1 MKKIKNSKMKYLIL
15 GLSSAAIIGTTFAGC
30 GSSGGGSDSD
40 GTADSGS
47 TTTAAQSDS
56 QGTSTGSDKTLTVA
70 ITEDVGTLNPHSYG
84 SPMCV
89 QSLIYEGMTRYVDDE
104 VIGGIAETWDISDDG
119 KEYTFYLDED
129 NVFSD
134 GTPVNAEIVK
144 KNFDA
149 VLKYKED
156 HNWMEMFNVLEKV
169 DIVDDYTVKF
179 TLSEPYD
186 GLLQEL
192 SLARPERIGAE
203 AMFPADGDTKEKIA
217 ESIGSGPWKL
227 SERVEGQYAVFER
240 NENYHGTVPDFKY
253 LKLVVIPDINT
264 AANSLK
270 AGEVD
275 MIYDLAGHGT
285 EMTGDTFN
293 ELESSGFAAELS
305 DPVSTNTVALNSA
318 DSATKELEVRQA
330 ISHAIDKE
338 SIAENIYGGMAGTA
352 DYLMS
357 TDTTYCDFDDLTVY
371 EHDEEKAKEILEKAG
386 WVMDGD
392 YRKKNGEELKL
403 TFIYEGNNDAIKN
416 LGQALQAN
424 LKKVGINLELK
435 PEDSTVFYESQEKGL
450 FNVIQSETWGM
461 PFDPYS
467 YFSSFRHPSH
477 ADYAAQSGIKEKADI
492 DTAVTDMLHATD
504 PKVAEDK
511 SHFILSTLADEAIY
525 VPLIYTR
532 VPYVYN
538 ADVVDNVSFN
548 TTVDVPF
555 EEFTAK

>member
-1 MKKIKNSKMKYLIL
+1 MKKNKSFKMKHLLLCI
-15 GLSSAAIIGTTFAGC
+15 SAVGVMGTTIVGC
-30 GSSGGGSDSD
+30 GGGGGSDSTT
-40 GTADSGS
+40 TAGGDTN
-47 TTTAAQSDS
+47 TTTAAQNSDS
-56 QGTSTGSDKTLTVA
+56 KSDKTLTVA

-89 QSLIYEGMTRYVDDE
+89 QSLLYEGITRYVDDK
-104 VIGGIAETWDISDDG
+104 VAPGIAESWEISDDG
-119 KEYTFYLDED
+119 LEYTFHLDKD

-144 KNFDA
+144 KNYDA
-149 VLKYKED
+149 VLKYRED
-156 HNWMEMFNVLEKV
+156 HNWMEMMNVIDKV
-169 DIVDDYTVKF
+169 EVVDDYTVKF
-179 TLSEPYD
+179 TLTAPYD

-192 SLARPERIGAE
+192 AFARPNRIGAE
-203 AMFPADGDTKEKIA
+203 AMFPADGDTKETIA
-217 ESIGSGPWKL
+217 EPIGSGPWKL
-227 SERVEGQYAVFER
+227 SDRVEGQWALFER

-253 LKLVVIPDINT
+253 LKLIVIPDMNT

-293 ELESSGFAAELS
+293 ELKNSGFAAELS
-305 DPVSTNTVALNSA
+305 DPVSTNTIALNSA
-318 DSATKELEVRQA
+318 DGATKELEVRQA
-330 ISHAIDKE
+330 ISHAIDKD
-338 SIAENIYGGMAGTA
+338 SLAQNIYSGMVDTA

-357 TDTTYCDFDDLTVY
+357 KDTTYCNFDDLTVY

-403 TFIYEGNNDAIKN
+403 TFLYEGNNDAIKN

-424 LKKVGINLELK
+424 LKKVGINVELK

-450 FNVIQSETWGM
+450 FNMIQSETWGM

-477 ADYAAQSGIKEKADI
+477 ADYAAQSGISEKAEVDA
-492 DTAVTDMLHATD
+492 AVSEMLNATD
-504 PKVAEDK
+504 TKVAEEK
-511 SHFILSTLADEAIY
+511 SHYVLKTLSDEAVY
-525 VPLIYTR
+525 VPLVYTQ

-538 ADVVDNVSFN
+538 SDVVDNVSFN
-548 TTVDVPF
+548 TTVDVQF
-555 EEFTAK
+555 EEFKAK

>member
-1 MKKIKNSKMKYLIL
+1 MKKRRLKAVIL
-15 GLSSAAIIGTTFAGC
+15 GLTSAAVLGVSLAGC
-30 GSSGGGSDSD
+30 GGSGSSDGNQSETTTGSSDS
-40 GTADSGS
+40 TTSDSGS
-47 TTTAAQSDS
+47 S
-56 QGTSTGSDKTLTVA
+56 QKSDKTLTVA

-89 QSLIYEGMTRYVDDE
+89 QALIYEGMTRYVNDE
-104 VIGGIAETWDISDDG
+104 VVGGIAESWDISDDG
-119 KEYTFYLDED
+119 KEYTFHLDKK

-134 GTPVNAEIVK
+134 GTPVNADIVK

-149 VLKYKED
+149 VLKYKDE

-169 DIVDDYTVKF
+169 EVVDDYTVKF
-179 TLSEPYD
+179 YLAEPYD

-192 SLARPERIGAE
+192 SLSRPERIGAE

-217 ESIGSGPWKL
+217 EPIGSGPWKL
-227 SERVEGQYAVFER
+227 SDRVEGQYAVFER

-253 LKLVVIPDINT
+253 LKLIVIPDMNT

-293 ELESSGFAAELS
+293 ELKGSGFVAELS
-305 DPVSTNTVALNSA
+305 DPVSTNTIALNSA
-318 DSATKELEVRQA
+318 DGPTKELEVRQA
-330 ISHAIDKE
+330 IAYAIDKE
-338 SIAENIYGGMAGTA
+338 SIAQNIYSGMVGTA

-357 TDTTYCDFDDLTVY
+357 KDTTYCNFDDLTVY
-371 EHDEEKAKEILEKAG
+371 THDEEKAKSILDQAG
-386 WVMDGD
+386 WTMDGD
-392 YRKKNGEELKL
+392 YRKKNGEELKVSFL
-403 TFIYEGNNDAIKN
+403 YEGNNDAIKN

-424 LKKVGINLELK
+424 LKKVGVNLELV

-450 FNVIQSETWGM
+450 FNMIQSETWGM

-477 ADYAAQSGIKEKADI
+477 ADYAAQSGISEKAQVDQS
-492 DTAVTDMLHATD
+492 VTDMLHATD
-504 PKVAEDK
+504 PKVAEEK
-511 SHFILSTLADEAIY
+511 SHYILKTLSDESVY
-525 VPLIYTR
+525 VPLVYTQ

-538 ADVVDNVSFN
+538 GDVVSNVTFN
-548 TTVDVPF
+548 TTVDVQF
-555 EEFTAK
+555 EEFKAK

>member
-1 MKKIKNSKMKYLIL
+1 MKLLKKSKFKHLML
-15 GLSSAAIIGTTFAGC
+15 GISSAAILGVTLAGCSGSGGSGTTDN
-30 GSSGGGSDSD
+30 S
-40 GTADSGS
+40 
-47 TTTAAQSDS
+47 TTAAQASADTSSQNSD
-56 QGTSTGSDKTLTVA
+56 TGKEGKTLTVA

-89 QSLIYEGMTRYVDDE
+89 QSLIYEGMTRYMNDE
-104 VIGGIAETWDISDDG
+104 VVGGIAESWDISDDG
-119 KEYTFYLDED
+119 KEYIFHLDKD

-149 VLKYKED
+149 VLKYREE
-156 HNWMEMFNVLEKV
+156 HNWMEMFNVLDKV
-169 DIVDDYTVKF
+169 EIVDDYTVKF
-179 TLSEPYD
+179 VLTAPYD

-217 ESIGSGPWKL
+217 EPIGSGPWKL
-227 SERVEGQYAVFER
+227 SDRVEGQYAVFER
-240 NENYHGTVPDFKY
+240 NEKYHGTVPDFQY
-253 LKLVVIPDINT
+253 LKLIVIPDMNT

-293 ELESSGFAAELS
+293 ELMGSGFAAELS
-305 DPVSTNTVALNSA
+305 DPVSTNTIALNSA
-318 DSATKELEVRQA
+318 NGPTKELEVRQA
-330 ISHAIDKE
+330 IAHAVDKE
-338 SIAENIYGGMAGTA
+338 SIAQNIYSGMVGTA

-357 TDTTYCDFDDLTVY
+357 KDTTYCDFDDLTVY
-371 EHDEEKAKEILEKAG
+371 EHDEEKAKDILDKAG
-386 WVMDGD
+386 WTMEGD
-392 YRKKNGEELKL
+392 YRKKNGEELKVSFL
-403 TFIYEGNNDAIKN
+403 YEGSNDAMKN

-424 LKKVGINLELK
+424 LKKVGVNVELV

-450 FNVIQSETWGM
+450 FNLIQSETWGM

-477 ADYAAQSGIKEKADI
+477 ADYAAQSGISEKAEVDKS
-492 DTAVTDMLHATD
+492 VSEMLNATD
-504 PKVAEDK
+504 PKIAEEK
-511 SHFILSTLADEAIY
+511 SHYVLKTLSDESVY
-525 VPLIYTR
+525 VPLVYTQ

-538 ADVVDNVSFN
+538 ADVVSNVSFN

-555 EEFTAK
+555 EEFKAK